1 MSFTATFQTDSEINA
16 KLNPAEEIKADFD
29 TYIEGQSVDV
39 ESLSVTENGTYT
51 APTGKAYSPVAVS
64 VPPNVGAKIIQ
75 ANGNYSASSDNLD
88 GYSSVSVSVSPNV
101 GTKSITEN
109 GTYAASGDNLDG
121 YSSVTV
127 NVPSG
132 GVDVSDTTAVAGD
145 VKSGKKFHLANG
157 SLATGSYLWNWMG
170 DTAELLSTT
179 VREKT
184 LDETAWATWTPSTTA
199 KTIASSESINGGTLD
214 LTNHEY
220 WVQIEYES
228 YFNYSADASG
238 QRPARQTQEYYF
250 CVYRRPSNYEQL
262 LSGEYGSNTV
272 TKLFYNDTKGSLT
285 YSAQNV
291 LTYGNTISY
300 GVTISTQADPTLSSS
315 TSATPTLTIKTP
327 VIQARCNNTT
337 FPTATAAKVIQST
350 SGYRITIKVYRTPIG
365 GNYRKAIDDLA
376 ELYR

>member
-1 MSFTATFQTDSEINA
+1 MSVEFEAIFHNDGDVEVSLDPTVSLVSDFENVTAPTT
-16 KLNPAEEIKADFD
+16 
-29 TYIEGQSVDV
+29 VV

-51 APTGKAYSPVAVS
+51 APTGKAYSPVA
-64 VPPNVGAKIIQ
+64 
-75 ANGNYSASSDNLD
+75 
-88 GYSSVSVSVSPNV
+88 VSVSPNV

-250 CVYRRPSNYEQL
+250 CVYRRPSNYAQL
-262 LSGEYGSNTV
+262 LSGEYGGNTV
-272 TKLFYNDTKGSLT
+272 AKLFYADTKGSLT

-291 LTYGNTISY
+291 LTYGNTIGY
-300 GVTISTQADPTLSSS
+300 GVTISTQAEPTLSNS
-315 TSATPTLTIKTP
+315 TSATPSLTIKTP
-327 VIQARCNNTT
+327 VLKAQCNNTT

-350 SGYRITIKVYRTPIG
+350 SGYRITMKVYRTPIG